1 MTNKA
6 PKNASKSISQKT
18 NTKGKAVAKKPVKSK
33 LIKKLDVV
41 FSEYIRKKDSA
52 NGKAKCVTCG
62 KVDEWKKMQA
72 GHFMSRTKYATR
84 WDEENVQVQCVRC
97 NRFSQGEQYL
107 FSLYL
112 GADKAKELYEKSLTS
127 WSQSI
132 EQLQKTIEHYVS
144 LNKKME

>member
-1 MTNKA
+1 MNKK
-6 PKNASKSISQKT
+6 PSNTLSQKT
-18 NTKGKAVAKKPVKSK
+18 EGKTKAAAKKPVKSK

-41 FSEYIRKKDSA
+41 FSEYIRRRNSV
-52 NGKAKCVTCG
+52 NGKACCVTCG
-62 KVDEWKKMQA
+62 KVDEWKKMHA

-112 GADKAKELYEKSLTS
+112 GADKAKELYDKSLTS
-127 WSQSI
+127 WSKSI
-132 EQLQKTIEHYVS
+132 EELQRTIEHYVS
-144 LNKKME
+144 LNKKMN